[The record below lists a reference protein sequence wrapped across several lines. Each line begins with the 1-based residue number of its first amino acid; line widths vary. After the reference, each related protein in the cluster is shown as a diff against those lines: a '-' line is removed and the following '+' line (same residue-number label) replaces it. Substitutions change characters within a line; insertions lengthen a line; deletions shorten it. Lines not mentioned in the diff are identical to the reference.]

1 MTDPLWPEEPPAEAA
16 SPAPLDDPIAAL
28 LADVWTQPQVRKAE
42 IVDPTLVV
50 DDEPAPTDPIPVEI
64 PVPVPVPV
72 PVPDDVQSD
81 ISRSSRRWFLI
92 ALLALALVAIALVWF
107 GMRVILDSSDGRIVS
122 AESDQSKPGFEAIV
136 EKTQTALVFTTT
148 DDGQLDGA
156 MLLALTSASDGGLMS
171 IPVETDVY
179 VAPTPGAILPITLRA
194 LFAANGA
201 DAARSSLG
209 ELLNL
214 NFTDTF
220 ILRSAELASLVEPAA
235 PLTVSNPSVV
245 TVGGD
250 ELFPKGSIQIT
261 AEQVWSFL
269 STRSAGS
276 SELDR
281 ALRQQAF
288 WKAWLGSI
296 GAKGADAAIG
306 VSTSSGIGRYLAALS
321 VDHLT
326 VETLPVTDLPGSTE
340 EPVQFRLA
348 PGLTGASAVAHIV
361 PFPDGSPGR
370 RPRLKVLDGTGELS
384 DAEGPAIVLAAG
396 GGQVDI
402 IGNAP
407 SFGTDTTSITYFDPA
422 QREAAERMR
431 AALGVGEVVESKQT
445 NSALDLTVTIGAD
458 YQTRT
463 STTSPGGPGA

>member
-1 MTDPLWPEEPPAEAA
+1 MTDPLWPEEPPADPA

-42 IVDPTLVV
+42 IV
-50 DDEPAPTDPIPVEI
+50 EPAVAPADESAGSIPIPV
-64 PVPVPVPV
+64 PAA
-72 PVPDDVQSD
+72 VQSA
-81 ISRSSRRWFLI
+81 ISRFSRRGFLV
-92 ALLALALVAIALVWF
+92 ALVALAVVAVALVWF

-122 AESDQSKPGFEAIV
+122 AESDRTKPGFEAIV
-136 EKTQTALVFTTT
+136 EKTPTALVFTTT

-156 MLLALTSASDGGLMS
+156 TLLALTSEGDGGLMS

-179 VAPTPGAILPITLRA
+179 IAPTPGAIVPITLRS

-214 NFTDTF
+214 TFTDTF
-220 ILRSAELASLVEPAA
+220 ILRSTDLAALVAPAA
-235 PLTVSNPSVV
+235 PLTVSNPSAV

-261 AEQVWSFL
+261 AEQVWSYL
-269 STRSAGS
+269 SARSDGS

-281 ALRQQAF
+281 TLRQQAF
-288 WKAWLGSI
+288 WKGWLGSI
-296 GAKGADAAIG
+296 GAKGADVA
-306 VSTSSGIGRYLAALS
+306 VQVPTSAGIGRYLAALA
-321 VDHLT
+321 VDRLT
-326 VETLPVTDLPGSTE
+326 VETLPVTDLPGTPE
-340 EPVQFRLA
+340 EPVQYRLA
-348 PGLTGASAVAHIV
+348 PGLTGASAVAQIV

-370 RPRLKVLDGTGELS
+370 RPRLKVLDGTGDLS

-407 SFGTDTTSITYFDPA
+407 SFGADTTSITYFDPA

-445 NSALDLTVTIGAD
+445 NSALDLTVMIGAD